1 MYEDQTQEV
10 IQDRT
15 LARVSDSLDK
25 REGSL
30 IQTAVG
36 ASCVELAQMYI
47 ALDTILDESFADT
60 ASRDYLI
67 RRAAERG
74 LTPIPASSCVV
85 QGRFNLDEIPIGTR
99 FYCGEYVYS
108 TTEKMEDKV
117 YKLTCETTGTA
128 PNGTTGQLIPITTV
142 PGLTEA
148 YIDTILSYGADEE
161 DTETFRQRYF
171 DSFQSKTFSGNR
183 ADYKAKTL
191 AIAGVGAVKVYRA
204 SSVAGDEGTSG
215 GNVRLVILDSQFGV
229 PSQTVVDLVKNTLD
243 PEGESG
249 YGYGLAPM
257 WHHVYVEAATGTSVN
272 ISVSFTFDTGYTYDD
287 VEEQVKSAL
296 DTYFLSLSRSWA
308 DDTAG
313 LIIRKTYIQNA
324 LIEIDGIIDAVV
336 TSINGED
343 ANLILDVDAIP
354 LRGVITWS

>member
-1 MYEDQTQEV
+1 MYEDQTQEI

-15 LARVSDSLDK
+15 LARVSNLLDK

-36 ASCVELAQMYI
+36 ASCAELAQMYI
-47 ALDTILDESFADT
+47 ALDIVLDESFADT
-60 ASRDYLI
+60 QSRDYLI

-74 LTPIPASSCVV
+74 LSPIPASACIVRGV
-85 QGRFNLDEIPIGTR
+85 FNLDSIPIGTR
-99 FYCGEYVYS
+99 FYCGEYAY
-108 TTEKMEDKV
+108 TATERIESKK
-117 YKLTCETTGTA
+117 YKLMCETEGAA

-148 YIDTILSYGADEE
+148 EIDMILAYGADEE

-191 AIAGVGAVKVYRA
+191 SIPGVGAVKVYRA

-257 WHHVYVEAATGTSVN
+257 WHHVYVEAATGTAIN
-272 ISVSFTFDTGYTYDD
+272 INVSFTFEEGIEYED
-287 VEEQVKSAL
+287 VEEQVKQAL
-296 DTYFLSLSRSWA
+296 DAYYLSLAKSWSE
-308 DDTAG
+308 DTTG
-313 LIIRKTYIQNA
+313 LIVRKTYIQNA
-324 LIEIDGIIDAVV
+324 LIDIDGIVDAVV
-336 TSINGED
+336 NTINGSVFNLTLGED
-343 ANLILDVDAIP
+343 AIPIRGAI
-354 LRGVITWS
+354 T